1 MSGQGMFSCSPAG
14 GCPSAGSALN
24 VKEDVFRYGW
34 DRAPVVE
41 GIKKTILYGG
51 TAEMPRFI
59 TGTKVAFHFCTLL
72 CDDCKVIDDSK
83 GLGVPMIGN
92 MFKLEIWET
101 LLTSM
106 KIGEVAEFWCDVTHT
121 GLYPLVATHTRIAE
135 GKDPVDWHIHSCGMV
150 NMFANHT
157 LGYDDLDQLQ
167 KEPQPLYFVLELVR
181 VHRPS
186 EYDRESWALNDEERL
201 KAVPLLHGKGNMK
214 VWIEGLF

>member
-1 MSGQGMFSCSPAG
+1 MDDGLLLFP
-14 GCPSAGSALN
+14 L
-24 VKEDVFRYGW
+24 
-34 DRAPVVE
+34 
-41 GIKKTILYGG
+41 IKTILYGG

-167 KEPQPLYFVLELVR
+167 KDHKGQIYIYIFFPHLFGLRTSSHLQLRPGQDKAKQCDTNNNTEL
-181 VHRPS
+181 HM
-186 EYDRESWALNDEERL
+186 E
-201 KAVPLLHGKGNMK
+201 
-214 VWIEGLF
+214 